1 MRLPAMFV
9 CLSVCLTFS
18 KITQNFV
25 HGFGWNFACRQVSG
39 HGRTDQLLSPN
50 RIIVRMPEPE
60 NLKVEDLSKSVKQAP
75 HPEQATGHGMHC
87 REILFTPRSSPRARE
102 FPDRSTFLC
111 DVRLRS
117 YGASNLP
124 NFRILAFVEGTEC
137 PSSYECNFMKFFEA
151 VDLGTRNSLL
161 DFRVICVCMP
171 TTADICM
178 VTHQDYFYASA
189 GYAQRRLCYYVS
201 LCRVVP
207 MSRANVA
214 ISFASREYWT
224 DFDEICGR

>member
-102 FPDRSTFLC
+102 FPDRSNFLC

-124 NFRILAFVEGTEC
+124 NFRILAFVEGTC
-137 PSSYECNFMKFFEA
+137 APPSA
-151 VDLGTRNSLL
+151 LL
-161 DFRVICVCMP
+161 VM
-171 TTADICM
+171 
-178 VTHQDYFYASA
+178 
-189 GYAQRRLCYYVS
+189 
-201 LCRVVP
+201 
-207 MSRANVA
+207 NA
-214 ISFASREYWT
+214 ISWNFSKRLILEQETVY
-224 DFDEICGR
+224 